1 MSVAH
6 AEDQLAKVLFVELLV
21 ALAEDDA
28 DEEAFTPVLSTA
40 FGPAA

>member
-28 DEEAFTPVLSTA
+28 DEEAPVLSTA